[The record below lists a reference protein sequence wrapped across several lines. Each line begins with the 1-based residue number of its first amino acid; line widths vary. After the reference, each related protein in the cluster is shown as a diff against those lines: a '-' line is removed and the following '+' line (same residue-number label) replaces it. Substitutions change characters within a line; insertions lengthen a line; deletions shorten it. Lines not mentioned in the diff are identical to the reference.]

1 MKIQL
6 GNCETLKKRVPYI
19 PNYSK
24 SADTDAAVNIEK
36 RITTNKSC
44 G

>member
-1 MKIQL
+1 
-6 GNCETLKKRVPYI
+6 LKKREPYI
-19 PNYSK
+19 PNFGK
-24 SADTDAAVNIEK
+24 AADVDAAVNIEK

>member
-1 MKIQL
+1 
-6 GNCETLKKRVPYI
+6 LKKREPYI
-19 PNYSK
+19 PNIRK
-24 SADTDAAVNIEK
+24 VADADAVVNIEK